1 MAFRIF
7 CSMTGEAMCCVY
19 VWCCHC
25 VSLLVVCSHVF
36 LGVLSSITYIY
47 ICVVA
52 MRGVAIVRVSCC
64 SQFVVMLATD
74 RTQLAGRCA

>member
-1 MAFRIF
+1 MLR
-7 CSMTGEAMCCVY
+7 
-19 VWCCHC
+19 
-25 VSLLVVCSHVF
+25 LRL
-36 LGVLSSITYIY
+36 VLSLCVIACCLLSCFSWCVVKYYLYIYIY